1 MRSDRVGLEISASLL
16 AEVESHALEALPEE
30 CCGVLVGHEESSE
43 TVKTATVESVWRTA
57 NVDPGDRS
65 RGFSIRPEELLRVH
79 KQARDC
85 RQEVIGY
92 YHSHPGASAIPSGR
106 DLAAAGPGV
115 SYLILGL
122 IDREVTECRS
132 WRLRSDGSG
141 FDEEPLI

>member
-1 MRSDRVGLEISASLL
+1 MRSDGVGLEISASLL
-16 AEVESHALEALPEE
+16 AEVESHAVEALPEE
-30 CCGVLVGHEESSE
+30 CCGILVGREGSIE
-43 TVKTATVESVWRTA
+43 TVKSATVESVWRTA

-79 KQARDC
+79 KHARGC

-106 DLAAAGPGV
+106 DLAAAEPGV
-115 SYLILGL
+115 SYLILSL

-132 WRLRSDGSG
+132 WRLRSDGSC
-141 FDEEPLI
+141 FDEESLI